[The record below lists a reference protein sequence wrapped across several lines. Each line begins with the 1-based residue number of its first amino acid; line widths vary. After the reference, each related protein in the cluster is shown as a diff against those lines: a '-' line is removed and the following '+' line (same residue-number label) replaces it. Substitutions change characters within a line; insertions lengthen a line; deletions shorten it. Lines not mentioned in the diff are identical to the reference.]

1 MIGLVLVLYGISF
14 IVGLLMLVRVF
25 RASVLDGILCLFLPF
40 WTIVVLIKYWKDP
53 DHDIKFYFFGQIAV
67 LGVALLMVTRIER
80 HEAHVNGSSGA
91 QAEADSDD
99 GDDNASD
106 TASKPSDSA
115 SNRHAKAR
123 PEHAAGNATA
133 SASAP
138 APARSREADTPV
150 RAPTAEEL
158 APPPLRVVLHSVS
171 FQRGTMERSSAGF
184 RLEIPDH
191 FHALSATDAH
201 RLEASLR
208 QTPDGHEVA
217 WVSHE
222 TVALDAPDAWHVS
235 VRWLP
240 DGWVAAG
247 GMLDPWQL
255 LKSAQRAAQS
265 RLAGSGGDLIGYAV
279 APGAEDAVYS
289 WVEERLPSGAPASV
303 LDCHAIKLG
312 RRGVLEFT
320 VAGQP
325 VGTQQ
330 LCSAAVRLLARH
342 ALFEPDSAYTAAQ
355 PESGPR
361 AGYALADLIA
371 GTH

>member
-1 MIGLVLVLYGISF
+1 MIGLAGV
-14 IVGLLMLVRVF
+14 LMLVAFGLSIAILVRAF
-25 RASVLDGILCLFLPF
+25 RASVLDGVLCLVLPF

-53 DHDIKFYFFGQIAV
+53 DHDIKFFFFGHLLVTGIA
-67 LGVALLMVTRIER
+67 LGIFSHAAREQARIEAAQ
-80 HEAHVNGSSGA
+80 EAA
-91 QAEADSDD
+91 READSDS
-99 GDDNASD
+99 DDDKRSAAPIDSGSSHRASQHSQR
-106 TASKPSDSA
+106 TASTTTES
-115 SNRHAKAR
+115 
-123 PEHAAGNATA
+123 
-133 SASAP
+133 SAP
-138 APARSREADTPV
+138 STRNNEPDTPA

-158 APPPLRVVLHSVS
+158 APPPLRSVLHNVL

-184 RLEIPDH
+184 LLDIPDH

-201 RLEASLR
+201 RIEASLR
-208 QTPDGHEVA
+208 QTPDTHEVA

-240 DGWVAAG
+240 DGWVATG

-255 LKSAQRAAQS
+255 LKSAQHAAQS

-303 LDCHAIKLG
+303 LDCHALKLG

-325 VGTQQ
+325 IGTQQ
-330 LCSAAVRLLARH
+330 LCGATVRLLARH
-342 ALFEPDSAYTAAQ
+342 AKFEPDSAYTAAQ

-361 AGYALADLIA
+361 AGYALPDLIA

>member
-1 MIGLVLVLYGISF
+1 MIGFVLMLYGVSAI
-14 IVGLLMLVRVF
+14 IGLLMLVRVF

-40 WTIVVLIKYWKDP
+40 WTIVVLIKYWNEP

-67 LGVALLMVTRIER
+67 LGVALLMITRIER
-80 HEAHVNGSSGA
+80 HEAHMAGASSA
-91 QAEADSDD
+91 EAEADPDDD
-99 GDDNASD
+99 GDDNAGD
-106 TASKPSDSA
+106 TASKPIDSA
-115 SNRHAKAR
+115 PTRHAKAR
-123 PEHAAGNATA
+123 PEQAAGNATA

-138 APARSREADTPV
+138 ARSREAETPV

-158 APPPLRVVLHSVS
+158 APPPLRVVLHNVT
-171 FQRGTMERSSAGF
+171 FQRGAMERSSAGF

-255 LKSAQRAAQS
+255 LKSAQHAAQS

-289 WVEERLPSGAPASV
+289 WVEERLPSGAPVSV
-303 LDCHAIKLG
+303 LDCHELKLG

-342 ALFEPDSAYTAAQ
+342 ALFEPDSAYTAAP